1 MHRNPSATLT
11 REDNFPMRLLRRH
24 PILIVALGVGT
35 AAFASLGS
43 VASGAAGIKTVGPT
57 LPSKTVTNKAGSGS
71 VTTVKK
77 ASSSSGSSAKTA
89 SKSSS
94 GANFF
99 MSNAP
104 AKRDIGIGFSSTTQV
119 NLKKTGGFSSVVTIT
134 SSGSPKG
141 VKLSYPA
148 RINSFAPV
156 QITVGSTA
164 KVGTYKITF
173 TGKGGGRTHT
183 NVFTLQI
190 HTPKTSDTAGSG
202 DTLPPVNG
210 EVAPGLPTTVPGATS
225 GAASTTVASGPTTTG
240 LVRSLASTTVAPVAG
255 ATGSSTTVPGAVSTD
270 FTVVVSPT
278 RAALAVGGNT
288 NLVITPAFPSATPSS
303 VTYLVAGLP
312 VGVNS
317 SFSPNPSTGITTLSL
332 SSPAG
337 LAASTSNVVI
347 TAQAEG
353 KIRQTQFE
361 LVLFTDVAITLSPST
376 VAAQPGAS
384 GLSTIT
390 VTPAVGFSAN
400 MTLAVAG
407 LPTGITAVLSTPT
420 LASGV
425 SSLSLSV
432 AATVPAGTYPFTV
445 TGTGGGVTR
454 TTAGTLSVAGGGAAS
469 GTTTTVAGVAANPAG
484 ELSVTSSPTARQV
497 APGTQA
503 TFALTLSGTGAN
515 GAIIAVSGAPAGAAV
530 AVTPNPSTGSSSM
543 IVTTA
548 AGTPAGSYT
557 LTVVATV
564 GTTTRATAVTLIV
577 G

>member
-1 MHRNPSATLT
+1 
-11 REDNFPMRLLRRH
+11 MRLLRRH

-43 VASGAAGIKTVGPT
+43 VASGAAGVKTVGPT
-57 LPSKTVTNKAGSGS
+57 LPSKTVTTKAASSGA
-71 VTTVKK
+71 TTVKK
-77 ASSSSGSSAKTA
+77 ASNSSGA
-89 SKSSS
+89 STKGSS

-99 MSNAP
+99 MSNSP
-104 AKRDIGIGFSSTTQV
+104 AKRDIGIGFGSTTQV

-134 SSGSPKG
+134 SSGTPKG

-148 RINSFAPV
+148 RINNFAPV
-156 QITVGSTA
+156 QISVGSTA

-190 HTPKTSDTAGSG
+190 HTPKASDTAAPG
-202 DTLPPVNG
+202 DTLPPVSG
-210 EVAPGLPTTVPGATS
+210 ELTPGLPTSVPGA
-225 GAASTTVASGPTTTG
+225 ASVPSGPTTTG
-240 LVRSLASTTVAPVAG
+240 LVRSLASTTVAPVVG
-255 ATGSSTTVPGAVSTD
+255 PTGSSTTVAGAVAAD

-278 RAALAVGGNT
+278 RATLAVGGNT
-288 NLVITPAFPSATPSS
+288 NLVITPAFPAAAPSS

-337 LAASTSNVVI
+337 LAASASNVVI
-347 TAQAEG
+347 TAQADG

-390 VTPAVGFSAN
+390 VTPAIGFSAN
-400 MTLAVAG
+400 MTLGVAG
-407 LPTGITAVLSTPT
+407 LPTGVTAVLSTPT

-445 TGTGGGVTR
+445 TATGGGVTR
-454 TTAGTLSVAGGGAAS
+454 VTAGTLTVAGGGAAS
-469 GTTTTVAGVAANPAG
+469 VPTTIPGVAGNPAG
-484 ELSVTSSPTARQV
+484 ELSVTSSPTSRQV

-515 GAIIAVSGAPAGAAV
+515 GALISVSGAPTGAAV
-530 AVTPNPSTGSSSM
+530 AVTPNPSTGSASM

-548 AGTPAGSYT
+548 AGTPPGSYT

>member
-1 MHRNPSATLT
+1 MHRNLSATLT
-11 REDNFPMRLLRRH
+11 REDTFPMRLLRRH

-43 VASGAAGIKTVGPT
+43 VASGAVGIKTVGPT
-57 LPSKTVTNKAGSGS
+57 LPSKTVTTKAAAGSP
-71 VTTVKK
+71 TTVKK
-77 ASSSSGSSAKTA
+77 ASSSSGPSANTA

-134 SSGSPKG
+134 SSGTPKG

-148 RINSFAPV
+148 RISSFAPV
-156 QITVGSTA
+156 QITVGTTA

-183 NVFTLQI
+183 NAFTLKI
-190 HTPKTSDTAGSG
+190 HTPKASDTAAPG
-202 DTLPPVNG
+202 DTLPPVTG
-210 EVAPGLPTTVPGATS
+210 EVTPGLPTTVPGALS
-225 GAASTTVASGPTTTG
+225 VSSTTVASGPTTTG
-240 LVRSLASTTVAPVAG
+240 LVRSLASTTVAPAVG
-255 ATGSSTTVPGAVSTD
+255 AAGSSTTVPGAVAAD

-312 VGVNS
+312 AGVNS

-337 LAASTSNVVI
+337 LTASTSNVVI
-347 TAQAEG
+347 TAQADG

-361 LVLFTDVAITLSPST
+361 LVLFTDVAVTLSPST

-400 MTLAVAG
+400 MALAVSG
-407 LPTGITAVLSTPT
+407 LPTGVTPVLSTAT

-432 AATVPAGTYPFTV
+432 AATVPAGTYPFTI
-445 TGTGGGVTR
+445 TATGGGVTR
-454 TTAGTLSVAGGGAAS
+454 TTTGTLAVAGGGAAS
-469 GTTTTVAGVAANPAG
+469 GSPAG
-484 ELSVTSSPTARQV
+484 ELSVTSSPPSRQV

-503 TFALTLSGTGAN
+503 TFALTLNGTGAN
-515 GAIIAVSGAPAGAAV
+515 GAIIAVSGAPTGAAV
-530 AVTPNPSTGSSSM
+530 AVTPNPSTGSASM
-543 IVTTA
+543 IITTA

>member
-1 MHRNPSATLT
+1 VHRNLSATLT
-11 REDNFPMRLLRRH
+11 REDTFPMRLLRRH

-43 VASGAAGIKTVGPT
+43 VASGAVGIKTVGPT
-57 LPSKTVTNKAGSGS
+57 LPSKTVTTKAAAGSS
-71 VTTVKK
+71 TTVKK
-77 ASSSSGSSAKTA
+77 ASSSSGPSANTA

-134 SSGSPKG
+134 SSGTPKG

-148 RINSFAPV
+148 RISSFAPV
-156 QITVGSTA
+156 QITVGTSA

-183 NVFTLQI
+183 NAFTLKI
-190 HTPKTSDTAGSG
+190 HTPKASDTAAPG
-202 DTLPPVNG
+202 DTLPPVTG
-210 EVAPGLPTTVPGATS
+210 EVTPGLPTTVPGALS
-225 GAASTTVASGPTTTG
+225 VSSTTVASGPTTTG
-240 LVRSLASTTVAPVAG
+240 LVRSLASTTVAPAVG
-255 ATGSSTTVPGAVSTD
+255 AAGSSTTVPGAVAAD

-312 VGVNS
+312 AGVNS

-337 LAASTSNVVI
+337 LTASTSNVVI
-347 TAQAEG
+347 TAQADG

-361 LVLFTDVAITLSPST
+361 LVLFTDVAVTLSPST

-400 MTLAVAG
+400 MALAVSG
-407 LPTGITAVLSTPT
+407 LPTGVTPVLSTAT

-432 AATVPAGTYPFTV
+432 AATVPAGTYPFTI
-445 TGTGGGVTR
+445 TATGGGVTR
-454 TTAGTLSVAGGGAAS
+454 TTTGTLAVAGGGAAS
-469 GTTTTVAGVAANPAG
+469 GNPAG
-484 ELSVTSSPTARQV
+484 ELSVTSSPSSRQV

-503 TFALTLSGTGAN
+503 TFALTLTGTGAN
-515 GAIIAVSGAPAGAAV
+515 GAIIAVSGAPTGAAV
-530 AVTPNPSTGSSSM
+530 AVTPNPSTGSASM
-543 IVTTA
+543 IITTA

>member
-1 MHRNPSATLT
+1 
-11 REDNFPMRLLRRH
+11 MRLLRRH

-35 AAFASLGS
+35 AAFVSLGS
-43 VASGAAGIKTVGPT
+43 VASGAVGIQTVGPT
-57 LPSKTVTNKAGSGS
+57 LPSKTVTTKAGSGS

-77 ASSSSGSSAKTA
+77 ASSSSDSSAKTG
-89 SKSSS
+89 SKTSS

-104 AKRDIGIGFSSTTQV
+104 SKRDIGIGFSSTTQV

-134 SSGSPKG
+134 SSGTPKG
-141 VKLSYPA
+141 VKLSYPT

-173 TGKGGGRTHT
+173 TGRGGGRTHT

-190 HTPKTSDTAGSG
+190 HTPKTSDTAAPG
-202 DTLPPVNG
+202 DTLPPVSG
-210 EVAPGLPTTVPGATS
+210 EVAPGLPTTVVGSPS
-225 GAASTTVASGPTTTG
+225 GASSTTVASGPTTTG
-240 LVRSLASTTVAPVAG
+240 LVRSLASTTMAPVAG
-255 ATGSSTTVPGAVSTD
+255 APGAATTVPGVAATD

-347 TAQAEG
+347 TAQADG

-400 MTLAVAG
+400 MTLAVSG
-407 LPTGITAVLSTPT
+407 LPTGVTAVLSTPT

-432 AATVPAGTYPFTV
+432 AATVPPGIYPFTI
-445 TGTGGGVTR
+445 TATGGGVTR
-454 TTAGTLSVAGGGAAS
+454 VTAGTLSVAGGGAAS
-469 GTTTTVAGVAANPAG
+469 TTTTVAGAPGNPAG
-484 ELSVTSSPTARQV
+484 ELSVTSSPTARQA

-503 TFALTLSGTGAN
+503 TFALTLTGTGAT
-515 GAIIAVSGAPAGAAV
+515 GAVISVSGAPTGAAV
-530 AVTPNPSTGSSSM
+530 AVTPNPSTGTSSM
-543 IVTTA
+543 IVTTV
-548 AGTPAGSYT
+548 AGTPPGSYT